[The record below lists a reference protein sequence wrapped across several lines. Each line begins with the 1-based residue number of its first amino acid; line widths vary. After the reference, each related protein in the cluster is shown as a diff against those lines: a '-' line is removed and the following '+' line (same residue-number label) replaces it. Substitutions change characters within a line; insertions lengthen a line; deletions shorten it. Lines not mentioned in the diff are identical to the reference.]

1 MLDEILISM
10 LSGAMIG
17 AYIMGLGVSVRIL
30 NDHRDKNKSWKES
43 YKNNTKTILSK
54 ILLLF
59 FTLLT
64 AIIILGLMT
73 SIFH

>member
-10 LSGAMIG
+10 LSGAMIWTY
-17 AYIMGLGVSVRIL
+17 AMGLGVSVRIL

-64 AIIILGLMT
+64 AIIILGLIA